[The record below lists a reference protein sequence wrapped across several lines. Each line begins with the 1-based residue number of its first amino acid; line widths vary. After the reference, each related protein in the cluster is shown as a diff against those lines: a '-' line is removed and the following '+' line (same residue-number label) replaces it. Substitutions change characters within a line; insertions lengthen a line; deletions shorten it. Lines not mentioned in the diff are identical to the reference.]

1 MKEDDKEQKLKTE
14 IITSERT
21 QAQNKEELS
30 ESLEKGEKKQDLKAK
45 LLSLLGNTFYGI
57 FTIIAYLL
65 ESFVQLLETLVSTMG
80 VLIVLVFLF
89 LIFSDF
95 QEEAVERNTLELL
108 NDRCGDVVEVENVI
122 MPTLAFFEKGFE
134 ARVFLK
140 NKNNPDVVIP
150 ISVYVTAEGEIWG
163 TSAFFSQNAYYEI
176 SGLETLKLIPLG
188 CDF

>member
-1 MKEDDKEQKLKTE
+1 MKEDDKEQKLRTE
-14 IITSERT
+14 IITSERI

-30 ESLEKGEKKQDLKAK
+30 EFLEKGEKKQDLKAK
-45 LLSLLGNTFYGI
+45 LLSLLSNTFYGI

-65 ESFVQLLETLVSTMG
+65 ESFFELVENLVSTMG
-80 VLIVLVFLF
+80 LIIVLVFLW

-163 TSAFFSQNAYYEI
+163 TSTISQNAYYEI